1 MMIKRTL
8 VPNKSELCILVVA
21 LACLPGIASADWM
34 NTLNQWGSNIRLA
47 LYTLSGTLGLCC
59 LIWSGA
65 QWLIAR
71 STGDR
76 SHTFMD
82 YLESMGVLLVVGASV
97 LLGTAAWQVFGTG
110 VPG

>member
-8 VPNKSELCILVVA
+8 VPNKGELCILLVA
-21 LACLPGIASADWM
+21 LACLPDIASADWYT
-34 NTLNQWGSNIRLA
+34 TLQQWGSMIRLG
-47 LYTLSGTLGLCC
+47 LYTLAGTLGLIC

-65 QWLIAR
+65 KWMIAR

>member
-8 VPNKSELCILVVA
+8 VPNKGELGILLVA
-21 LACLPGIASADWM
+21 LAYLPGIASADWLT
-34 NTLNQWGSNIRLA
+34 TLQQYGSNIRLGIYM
-47 LYTLSGTLGLCC
+47 LTGTLGLCC

-65 QWLIAR
+65 KWMIAR

-76 SHTFMD
+76 SHTFVD
-82 YLESMGVLLVVGASV
+82 YLEQVAVLMVVGGAV
-97 LLGTAAWQVFGTG
+97 ALGTAVWGIFGTG

>member
-1 MMIKRTL
+1 MIKRTL
-8 VPNKSELCILVVA
+8 VPNKGELGILLVA
-21 LACLPGIASADWM
+21 LACLPGIASADWLS
-34 NTLNQWGSNIRLA
+34 TLNQWGSNIRLG
-47 LYTLSGTLGLCC
+47 LYTLAGTLGLVC

-65 QWLIAR
+65 RWLIAR

-82 YLESMGVLLVVGASV
+82 YLEQVGVLLVVGGSV

>member
-8 VPNKSELCILVVA
+8 VPNKGELGILLVA
-21 LACLPGIASADWM
+21 LACLPSIACADWLS
-34 NTLNQWGSNIRLA
+34 TLQQWGSNIRLG
-47 LYTLSGTLGLCC
+47 LYLLAGTLGLIC

-65 QWLIAR
+65 KWLIAR

-82 YLESMGVLLVVGASV
+82 YLESMGVLLVVGGSV
-97 LLGTAAWQVFGTG
+97 ALGTAAWQVFGTG